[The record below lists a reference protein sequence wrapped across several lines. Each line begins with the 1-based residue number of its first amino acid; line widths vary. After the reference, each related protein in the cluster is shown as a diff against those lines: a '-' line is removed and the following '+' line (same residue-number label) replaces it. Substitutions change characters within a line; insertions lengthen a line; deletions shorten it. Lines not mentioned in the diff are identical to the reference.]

1 MQQSIFDD
9 KEKLIAMHPSDI
21 VEGLMQLSLQERL
34 YHFFNLPKDLKI
46 EVFSYLEPHEQ
57 QMVLQSLGTEETKAL
72 LNAMAPDDR
81 TEFFLE
87 LPDALIKET
96 INLLDEKQ
104 RKVAVQLMGYPE
116 DSVARLMTP
125 YYIRVKKDWTV
136 ARVFEHIKRYG
147 KVAET
152 LNMIYVVDD
161 QHVLLDDI
169 SIGHFLM
176 ADPQTKVEEICDNSF
191 KALVTT
197 MPQEVAAQAFNK
209 YDMAA
214 LPVVTKAGVLV
225 GIVTIDDIMDVITQ
239 ETTEDIQKLG
249 GMEALETPYAAV
261 SLLELYKKRAGWL
274 VMLFI
279 GEMLTASAMGFF
291 QHQLKQAVVLALF
304 IPLIISSGG
313 NTGSQASTLIT
324 RALALREV
332 HLKDWLWVLGR
343 EIMMGLML
351 GATLAVLG
359 FFRVRIWQS
368 LGWQNYGIHYYLV
381 ALVVAIALIGVA
393 LWGTV
398 SGAMIPFLLK
408 SLKLDP
414 ATSSAPL
421 VATLVDVTGLVI
433 YFLVAAA
440 ILSGTLL

>member
-1 MQQSIFDD
+1 MRQSVFND

-21 VEGLMQLSLQERL
+21 VEGLMQLSPQERL

-161 QHVLLDDI
+161 HHVLLDDI
-169 SIGHFLM
+169 PIGHFLM
-176 ADPQTKVEEICDNSF
+176 ADPQTKVEEICDYSF

-249 GMEALETPYAAV
+249 GMEALETPYATV
-261 SLLELYKKRAGWL
+261 SLLELYRKRAGWL

-291 QHQLKQAVVLALF
+291 QHQLEQALVLALF

-368 LGWQNYGIHYYLV
+368 LGWQNYGIHYDLV

-433 YFLVAAA
+433 YFLVAVAV
-440 ILSGTLL
+440 LSGTLL